1 MEQIPFGTHSFAE
14 NPEPRVPCVLVLDVS
29 GSMNGHPIEELNEG
43 IRQYK
48 EELSSDSIASKR
60 VEVAIVTFGEDVRT
74 VVDFSTAEG
83 FEPPHLIAAGMTPMG
98 RAVGQAIDMIESRK
112 QVYKVNGIA
121 YYRPWIFLI
130 TDGGPNDEGWERAA
144 ERAVVGDRSKSFAFF
159 GVGVGEA
166 DMATLKRFCV
176 REPLK
181 MKGIKFRELFQWL
194 SSSQKSVSRSS
205 PGEEVPLQNPTTPQ
219 GWASIS

>member
-1 MEQIPFGTHSFAE
+1 MIQIPFGTHSFAD

-29 GSMNGHPIEELNEG
+29 GSMDGQPIQELNEG

-48 EELSSDSIASKR
+48 DELASDSIASKR

-74 VVDFSTAEG
+74 VVDFTTAEG
-83 FEPPHLIAAGMTPMG
+83 FEPPVLGAAGLTPMG
-98 RAVGQAIDMIESRK
+98 QAVGQAIDMIESRK
-112 QVYKVNGIA
+112 QVYKANGIA

-130 TDGGPNDEGWERAA
+130 TDGCPNDNWEQAA
-144 ERAVVGDRSKSFAFF
+144 ERAVLGDRSKSFAFF
-159 GVGVGEA
+159 GVGIGEA

-194 SSSQKSVSRSS
+194 SSSQKSVSRST
-205 PGEEVPLQNPTTPQ
+205 PGEEVPLPNPAAPQ
-219 GWASIS
+219 GWAFVS

>member
-1 MEQIPFGTHSFAE
+1 MIQIPFGTHSFAD

-29 GSMNGHPIEELNEG
+29 GSMDGQPIQELNEG

-48 EELSSDSIASKR
+48 DELASDSIASKR

-74 VVDFSTAEG
+74 VVDFTTAEG
-83 FEPPHLIAAGMTPMG
+83 FEPPVLGAAGMTPMG
-98 RAVGQAIDMIESRK
+98 QAVDQAIDMVEARK
-112 QVYKVNGIA
+112 QVYKANGIA

-130 TDGGPNDEGWERAA
+130 TDGGPNDANWERAA
-144 ERAVVGDRSKSFAFF
+144 ERAVLGDRAKSFAFF
-159 GVGVGEA
+159 GVGIGEA

-194 SSSQKSVSRSS
+194 SSSQKSVSRST
-205 PGEEVPLQNPTTPQ
+205 PGEEVPLQNPAAPQ
-219 GWASIS
+219 GWAFIS